1 MNCLDSEPGAS
12 RDSGGASE
20 SGEDMFD
27 DGLHSSS
34 LSEHRIVSNPPCY
47 PKLLDAHSRPSWQNS
62 DMTQEAFDRAA
73 VAEAMKAR
81 KATQTD
87 MAKVMGLPSQS
98 AFSNIMKGKRRITAN
113 EARTA
118 YQFLGL
124 EIPATIRMIPVIGM
138 ANAGNWR
145 EAINMPLGEIAVP
158 ISAAGNDAFAIELVG
173 DSMNMII
180 EEGAHIVVDPRQKEL
195 RDGKCYLI
203 QNGNG
208 EATVKAYSSK
218 PARFEPRSTNPEHK
232 GWSVSDHD
240 FVILGR
246 VVMKISD
253 L

>member
-1 MNCLDSEPGAS
+1 
-12 RDSGGASE
+12 
-20 SGEDMFD
+20 
-27 DGLHSSS
+27 
-34 LSEHRIVSNPPCY
+34 
-47 PKLLDAHSRPSWQNS
+47 
-62 DMTQEAFDRAA
+62 MTQTGFDRAA
-73 VAEAMKAR
+73 VAAAMKAR

-98 AFSNIMKGKRRITAN
+98 AFSNIMKEKRRVTAD
-113 EARTA
+113 EAKKA
-118 YQFLGL
+118 YQFLGI

-138 ANAGNWR
+138 TNAGNWR

-158 ISAAGNDAFAIELVG
+158 VGASGAEAFALELLG
-173 DSMNMII
+173 DSMNLII

-203 QNGNG
+203 QNSNG
-208 EATVKAYSSK
+208 EATVKEYRAK
-218 PARFEPRSTNPEHK
+218 PPRFEPRSTNPEHK

-240 FVILGR
+240 FAVLGR